1 MFTADLLK
9 GRRALVTGG
18 GTGLGLAIAGR
29 YAELGA
35 DLVLVGRRADVLDD
49 AAASLA
55 ARHGVTVDAI
65 SCDVRDAIAVDAMMD
80 RAFATRPIDILV
92 NNAAGNFLARS
103 ETLSPR
109 AVDAI
114 IDIVLK
120 GSANVTLAAGR
131 RWVSAGLPAAVLCI
145 LTQSA
150 LTGAPYKLPSAMAK
164 AGVLAM
170 IRSLA
175 VEWGPHG
182 IRLNGIAPGP
192 FPTEGAFGRLRPA
205 GTEMPPPE
213 AGVALGRTGKPA
225 ELADLAAFLVSD
237 GAGYITGEVLAIDG
251 GRRLEGAAG
260 PDLAA
265 LRGWTPA
272 VWDSLR
278 GVGRSASASTD
289 EAKPAIKDRS

>member
-1 MFTADLLK
+1 MFSSGLLQ
-9 GRRALVTGG
+9 GRRALITGG
-18 GTGLGLAIAGR
+18 GSGLGLAIARR

-35 DLVLVGRRADVLDD
+35 DLVLVGRRAAVLE
-49 AAASLA
+49 AAAEGIRA
-55 ARHGVTVDAI
+55 DHGVAVDCFP
-65 SCDVRDAIAVDAMMD
+65 CDVRNADAVEAMMD
-80 RAFATRPIDILV
+80 QAFQSRPVDILV
-92 NNAAGNFLARS
+92 NSAAGNFLARS

-109 AVDAI
+109 AIDAVV
-114 IDIVLK
+114 DIVLK
-120 GSANVTLAAGR
+120 GGANVTLAAGR
-131 RWVSAGLPAAVLCI
+131 RWIAAGMPAAVLCI

-175 VEWGPHG
+175 VEWGPAG

-205 GTEMPPPE
+205 GTDLPPAE
-213 AGVALGRTGKPA
+213 AGVALGRTGRPQ

-260 PDLAA
+260 PELPALRSWTPETWAA
-265 LRGWTPA
+265 LRNLGRQPA
-272 VWDSLR
+272 AAA
-278 GVGRSASASTD
+278 GGKETA
-289 EAKPAIKDRS
+289 

>member
-1 MFTADLLK
+1 MFIADLLK
-9 GRRALVTGG
+9 GRRALITGG
-18 GTGLGLAIAGR
+18 GTGLGLAIADR
-29 YAELGA
+29 YAALGA
-35 DLVLVGRRADVLDD
+35 DLVLVGRRAAVLDD
-49 AAASLA
+49 AAAGLVT
-55 ARHGVTVDAI
+55 RHGVDVDTI
-65 SCDVRDAIAVDAMMD
+65 SCDVRDAVAVDAMMD
-80 RAFATRPIDILV
+80 RAFAAGPLDILV

-120 GSANVTLAAGR
+120 GSANTTLAAGR
-131 RWVSAGLPAAVLCI
+131 RWIAAGRPAAVLCI

-192 FPTEGAFGRLRPA
+192 FPTDGAFGRLRPA
-205 GTEMPPPE
+205 DAEMPPAE
-213 AGVALGRTGKPA
+213 AGVALGRTGKPR

-272 VWDSLR
+272 RWDSLR
-278 GVGRSASASTD
+278 GLGRNTIPTTEGAS
-289 EAKPAIKDRS
+289 